1 MNNNPITR
9 SDIMSMTDF
18 AKVRQVKRRALV
30 ELKRNRRVPVGPD
43 ATFYFE
49 NWDTMWFQ
57 IHEMLFIEKGGESQ
71 ISGELDAYNPM
82 IPNGNELVTTLMF
95 EVDDPKRRAKLL
107 GTLGGVEETVTL
119 EFAGHVITEV
129 VEKLDDKCKS
139 IMGGIGGTF
148 LLDEYRRGA
157 SGTMPAGHFTDI
169 VVSIWNAL
177 DTQKKDKDG
186 NYEIND
192 RARIL
197 WESLLPSLN
206 FERRFGVTAYKWVF
220 WKRGI
225 IESPTTRFPSTKPFD
240 SSDQMELQ
248 KIMDRLSPLMT

>member
-95 EVDDPKRRAKLL
+95 EVDDPKRRANLL
-107 GTLGGVEETVTL
+107 GRIGGVEDTVTL
-119 EFAGHVITEV
+119 QFADHEIRATSEEDVGRLTETGKTSSV
-129 VEKLDDKCKS
+129 HFLHFPFTREQIESFCNFKNKVL
-139 IMGGIGGTF
+139 IGFSHPDYSHMT
-148 LLDEYRRGA
+148 
-157 SGTMPAGHFTDI
+157 
-169 VVSIWNAL
+169 VVSGAVQL
-177 DTQKKDKDG
+177 SLSKDF
-186 NYEIND
+186 
-192 RARIL
+192 AAM
-197 WESLLPSLN
+197 S
-206 FERRFGVTAYKWVF
+206 
-220 WKRGI
+220 
-225 IESPTTRFPSTKPFD
+225 
-240 SSDQMELQ
+240 
-248 KIMDRLSPLMT
+248 

>member
-1 MNNNPITR
+1 
-9 SDIMSMTDF
+9 
-18 AKVRQVKRRALV
+18 
-30 ELKRNRRVPVGPD
+30 
-43 ATFYFE
+43 
-49 NWDTMWFQ
+49 
-57 IHEMLFIEKGGESQ
+57 
-71 ISGELDAYNPM
+71 
-82 IPNGNELVTTLMF
+82 
-95 EVDDPKRRAKLL
+95 
-107 GTLGGVEETVTL
+107 
-119 EFAGHVITEV
+119 
-129 VEKLDDKCKS
+129 
-139 IMGGIGGTF
+139 MGGIGGTF

>member
-1 MNNNPITR
+1 MDSMTRNIMNNNPITR

-95 EVDDPKRRAKLL
+95 EVDDPKRRANLL
-107 GTLGGVEETVTL
+107 GRIGGVEDTVTL
-119 EFAGHVITEV
+119 QFADHEIRATSEEDVGRITETGKTSSV
-129 VEKLDDKCKS
+129 HFIHFPFSNKQIE
-139 IMGGIGGTF
+139 TF
-148 LLDEYRRGA
+148 RSSNAE
-157 SGTMPAGHFTDI
+157 I
-169 VVSIWNAL
+169 VVGFSHQNYTHSAGMNA
-177 DTQKKDKDG
+177 
-186 NYEIND
+186 
-192 RARIL
+192 AVRIAL
-197 WESLLPSLN
+197 
-206 FERRFGVTAYKWVF
+206 GDD
-220 WKRGI
+220 
-225 IESPTTRFPSTKPFD
+225 FD
-240 SSDQMELQ
+240 
-248 KIMDRLSPLMT
+248 